1 MCIKLAIHLELG
13 PKCPSSYSMA
23 LFIISH
29 AWIWETPKHAIIVL
43 EYSLLAYLL
52 LLVEW
57 LSELNIIFVCH
68 KVLNCFLF
76 SEENGSFH

>member
-29 AWIWETPKHAIIVL
+29 AWIWETHKHEIIVL
-43 EYSLLAYLL
+43 EYSLLVYLL
-52 LLVEW
+52 SLAEW
-57 LSELNIIFVCH
+57 LYELNIICVYH

-76 SEENGSFH
+76 SEENGNFQ